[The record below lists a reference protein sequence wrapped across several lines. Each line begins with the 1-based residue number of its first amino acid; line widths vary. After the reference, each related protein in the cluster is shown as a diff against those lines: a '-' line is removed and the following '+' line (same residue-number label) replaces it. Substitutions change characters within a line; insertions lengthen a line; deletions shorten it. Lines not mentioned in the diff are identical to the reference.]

1 MEKTSKITM
10 PRMTLEEIAKE
21 INISRTTIYKVMKG
35 KGNVSEETSSIVNA
49 ALEKYHYVQNKHARN
64 LAMNKNYTIGYV
76 GFQSRSAG
84 YFSKE
89 IKKGISRA
97 VKEFGDDGLI
107 VSVSE
112 FDVEK
117 PKEQEEAVDRML
129 AQGVRSF
136 VLAYS
141 HSETISRILKKLEEQ
156 NCSIV
161 LLSRDFEENESSYY
175 VGVDYNKSG
184 RLAAE
189 MMGKM
194 LPLGGSVFIP
204 VTEEYKTNKDILE
217 RLSGF
222 CDKCKDFPQLRLL
235 PVSYGLV
242 EEEEISRALEKC
254 IREEAELKGIFDLTY
269 RLDVAAKTLK
279 RLGRT
284 DLTLIGFDLF
294 EEIREDVESSV
305 ISGVVYQDLNMQAY
319 KAVKLLFEEMCYGKK
334 KTDRK
339 QYAKLE
345 IIMQE
350 NINYF

>member
-1 MEKTSKITM
+1 MEKLSRTAMS
-10 PRMTLEEIAKE
+10 RMTLEEIAKE
-21 INISRTTIYKVMKG
+21 INISRTTIYKVLKG
-35 KGNVSEETSSIVNA
+35 KGNVSEKTCRIVNE
-49 ALEKYHYVQNKHARN
+49 ALEKYHYVQNKNARN
-64 LAMNKNYTIGYV
+64 LAMNKQYTIGYA
-76 GFQSRSAG
+76 GFKSKSAG
-84 YFSKE
+84 YFSTE
-89 IKKGISRA
+89 IKKGINRA

-107 VSVSE
+107 MLISE

-117 PKEQEEAVDRML
+117 PEEQEEAVDRML

-136 VLAYS
+136 ILAYS
-141 HSETISRILKKLEEQ
+141 HTETISRILKKLEEQ
-156 NCSIV
+156 NCRTV

-189 MMGKM
+189 MLGKM
-194 LPLGGSVFIP
+194 LPQGGSVFIP

-222 CDKCKDFPQLRLL
+222 CDKCKDFPKLRLL

-242 EEEEISRALEKC
+242 EEEEIAAALEKC
-254 IREEAELKGIFDLTY
+254 IREEEGLKGIFDLTY
-269 RLDVAAKTLK
+269 RLDVVARTLK

-284 DLTLIGFDLF
+284 DMTLIGFDLF
-294 EEIREDVESSV
+294 EEIRGDVECSV
-305 ISGVVYQDLNMQAY
+305 INGVVYQDLNRQAY
-319 KAVKLLFEEMCYGKK
+319 RAVKLLFDEMCYGKK
-334 KTDRK
+334 KADRK
-339 QYAKLE
+339 QYSKLE